1 MFFRYCLFFI
11 LCACNSAGVAAQQ
24 KAHFQLAP
32 AVCMVQNSDD
42 VCQVDVNFE
51 WQIKKAE
58 DVCILRDQTPLKCWQ
73 NATEGRFSYK
83 ADVQFGTVYS
93 LVNRKTGKQIASAKI
108 KVQSSNTKSQRRR
121 LRTPWSFF

>member
-1 MFFRYCLFFI
+1 MFFRYCLLLVICVLTSFN
-11 LCACNSAGVAAQQ
+11 ATANNSTE
-24 KAHFQLAP
+24 FQLTP

-42 VCQVDVNFE
+42 VCQIEVNFV
-51 WQIKKAE
+51 WQTE
-58 DVCILRDQTPLKCWQ
+58 TTQDVCILRDQTPLKCWQ
-73 NATEGRFSYK
+73 SATNGNFSYK

-93 LVNRKTGKQIASAKI
+93 LVNRKSGEQIATAKI